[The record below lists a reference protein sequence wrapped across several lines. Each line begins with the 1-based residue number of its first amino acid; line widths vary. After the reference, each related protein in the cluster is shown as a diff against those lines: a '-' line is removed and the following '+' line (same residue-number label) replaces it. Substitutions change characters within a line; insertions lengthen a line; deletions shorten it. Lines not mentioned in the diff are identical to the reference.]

1 MKLKLHLLT
10 PFLIF
15 SIGLCAQK
23 KKVTKPQPDASKIIQ
38 LSNSVIDLSNSYSKT
53 LENYKNIASNVQSNV
68 ERLVK
73 NPNLTPHA
81 IRCDLTVQ
89 SSIQTAYTATLNAAP
104 VFDEKMA
111 IKKNVSEGEN
121 NIKSV
126 SKWCTALS
134 NYVSNKDFKEDK
146 KLIKY
151 NQINDSLLSNIK
163 KSEISWRTAGHL
175 ASDAGNKAEL
185 ALLKNSPIASFVIPM
200 KKDLIDLNA
209 VFEMF
214 QTKTPD
220 VNTIKSALST
230 LKTSIETNKDIS
242 KKDTSKLKDAY
253 YKSVYETFYRKCSS
267 ATESLNT
274 VTDRLQE
281 KKLDTANIESWFDSA
296 SSDYNNAV
304 QSYNTFVS
312 Q

>member
-10 PFLIF
+10 AFLIF

-23 KKVTKPQPDASKIIQ
+23 KKVIKPQPDASKIIQ
-38 LSNSVIDLSNSYSKT
+38 LSNSVIDLSNSYSKA
-53 LENYKNIASNVQSNV
+53 LENYKNIASSIHSNV
-68 ERLVK
+68 EQLVK

-81 IRCDLTVQ
+81 VKCDLAVHP
-89 SSIQTAYTATLNAAP
+89 SIQTAYTTTLNTAP
-104 VFDEKMA
+104 LFDEKMA

-126 SKWCTALS
+126 NKWCTALS
-134 NYVSNKDFKEDK
+134 DYVSNKDFKDDK

-151 NQINDSLLSNIK
+151 NQINDSLLSNIE
-163 KSEISWRTAGHL
+163 KSEISWRAAGHL
-175 ASDAGNKAEL
+175 ASNAGNKAEI

-209 VFEMF
+209 IFEMF

-220 VNTIKSALST
+220 VNTIKANLNT

-242 KKDTSKLKDAY
+242 KKDTSKLKDVY

-281 KKLDTANIESWFDSA
+281 TKLDTNNIKSWYNSA

>member
-1 MKLKLHLLT
+1 MKLKLHLIT
-10 PFLIF
+10 PFIFF

-23 KKVTKPQPDASKIIQ
+23 KKVTKTQPDASKIIQ

-53 LENYKNIASNVQSNV
+53 LENYNNIRSNVHSNI

-81 IRCDLTVQ
+81 VKCNLTVQ
-89 SSIQTAYTATLNAAP
+89 SSILTTYTTALNTSP
-104 VFDEKMA
+104 LFDEKIA

-126 SKWCTALS
+126 SKWCSVLS
-134 NYVSNKDFKEDK
+134 SYVSNKDFKDDQ

-151 NQINDSLLSNIK
+151 NQINDSLLSYIK

-185 ALLKNSPIASFVIPM
+185 VLLKDSPIASFVIPM

-209 VFEMF
+209 ILYMF
-214 QTKTPD
+214 QTKNPD
-220 VNTIKSALST
+220 INAIKVALST
-230 LKTSIETNKDIS
+230 LKTSIETNKDVS
-242 KKDTSKLKDAY
+242 KKDSSKLKDVY

-267 ATESLNT
+267 AAESLNT
-274 VTDRLQE
+274 VTNRLQE
-281 KKLDTANIESWFDSA
+281 KKLDTIMSWFDSA
-296 SSDYNNAV
+296 TSDYNNAV